1 MTLKVL
7 VTTSFPEE
15 LLEQI
20 QSISPEISLAYA
32 PLKSREVLPSGTL
45 AETEVLYTWSAIPRP
60 EDAPR
65 LRWVQF
71 HSAGIDHAKGHPIL
85 DCNIA
90 LTTTSGVHAVP
101 IAEYTMAS
109 ILAWAHRLPRMLTY
123 QKRGIWPGGRWNKF
137 VPQELFG
144 ATIGILGYGSIGR
157 QVARLAHAFGMH
169 VLTTKRDPRR
179 IVDEGYQLD
188 GVGDPSGELP
198 DRIYP
203 AAATLSML
211 PECDYVV
218 VCAPLVAETYHLI
231 DATALK
237 AMKPT
242 AYLVN
247 VGRGKLIDEAALVDA
262 LDKGWI
268 AGAGLDVFE
277 VEPLSADSPLW
288 KHDNVILSPH
298 VAGFTSSY
306 DRRAIEVF
314 GRNLRRYLDGR
325 PLLNLVNREH
335 GY

>member
-1 MTLKVL
+1 MTLNVL
-7 VTTSFPEE
+7 VTMSFPEA

-20 QSISPEISLAYA
+20 RSISPEISLAYA
-32 PLKSREVLPSGTL
+32 PLKERETLPKGTL
-45 AETEVLYTWSAIPRP
+45 AETEVLYAWSAIPRP

-71 HSAGIDHAKGHPIL
+71 HSAGIDHVKGHPIL
-85 DCNIA
+85 DCDVA

-101 IAEYTMAS
+101 IAEYVMAS
-109 ILAWAHRLPRMLTY
+109 ILGWAHRLPRMLTY
-123 QKRGIWPGGRWNKF
+123 QRRGIWPGGRWSKF

-144 ATIGILGYGSIGR
+144 ATIGILGYGSVGR

-169 VLTTKRDPRR
+169 VLAIKRDPRR

-188 GVGDPSGELP
+188 GTGDRSGELP

-218 VCAPLVAETYHLI
+218 VCAPLVAATYHLI

-247 VGRGKLIDEAALVDA
+247 VGRGKLIDEAALVEA

-277 VEPLSADSPLW
+277 VEPLSANSPLW
-288 KHDNVILSPH
+288 KQDNVILSPH
-298 VAGFTSSY
+298 VAGFTPSY
-306 DRRAIEVF
+306 DRRAIEIF